1 MSSICASF
9 DADCARSARKAVG
22 SASSDLPNT
31 PKSSDS
37 DGRHYGSRMT
47 SREQRTSD
55 APLSPARVVVWG
67 TGNVGMPAI
76 RAVRANPLLELV
88 GVIVSS
94 DAKNG
99 RDVGDL
105 AGTGPMGVTATTDID
120 AVLATK
126 PDAVVYTA
134 SGDFR
139 PVEAI
144 TDVLRCLGAGCNV
157 VTPSIYPLYHP
168 PSAPPELIRY
178 VEGACAQGN
187 STLFAS
193 GIDPGWA
200 LDLLPIVLSGVA
212 GSIDEIRMQEIFNYA
227 SYHAPDAV
235 RDLVGFGTPLDR
247 TPPMLEET
255 ALQTVWGAMVRLVA
269 DALDVELD
277 DVTTWTDRLP
287 LAETVDVPGMG
298 RFDAGTQGAMRFE
311 VRGMVKGKARIVVEH
326 VTRIIDDIAPDWPVA
341 PPGRQG
347 AHRVIISGQP
357 SIEVTICADDGS
369 GNSAEGG
376 NATAAGRL
384 VHAIPAVVAAAP
396 GIVTTL
402 DLPLIIGRG
411 LLG

>member
-1 MSSICASF
+1 VPTTSIGPTPG
-9 DADCARSARKAVG
+9 ADR
-22 SASSDLPNT
+22 
-31 PKSSDS
+31 
-37 DGRHYGSRMT
+37 GRHYGSRM
-47 SREQRTSD
+47 SSGAQRIDLQTVS
-55 APLSPARVVVWG
+55 PLRVVVWG

-76 RAVRANPLLELV
+76 RAVVANPRLELV

-94 DAKNG
+94 AAKNG
-99 RDVGDL
+99 RDAGVL
-105 AGTGPMGVTATTDID
+105 AGLGPIGVFASSDIET
-120 AVLATK
+120 VLATT
-126 PDAVVYTA
+126 PDTVVYTA

-144 TDVLRCLGAGCNV
+144 TDVMRCLSAGCNV

-178 VEGACAQGN
+178 IEGACQQGGA
-187 STLFAS
+187 TVFVS

-200 LDLLPIVLSGVA
+200 LDLLPLMLSGVA

-247 TPPMLEET
+247 TPPMLEEM

-269 DALDVELD
+269 DALDVTLD
-277 DVTTWTDRLP
+277 EVTTWTDRLP
-287 LAETVDVPGMG
+287 LAETVEVPGMG
-298 RFDAGTQGAMRFE
+298 TFDAGTQGAMRFE
-311 VRGMVKGKARIVVEH
+311 VRGMVNGKARIVVEH
-326 VTRIIDDIAPDWPVA
+326 VTRIIDDIAPIWPVA

-411 LLG
+411 LVG